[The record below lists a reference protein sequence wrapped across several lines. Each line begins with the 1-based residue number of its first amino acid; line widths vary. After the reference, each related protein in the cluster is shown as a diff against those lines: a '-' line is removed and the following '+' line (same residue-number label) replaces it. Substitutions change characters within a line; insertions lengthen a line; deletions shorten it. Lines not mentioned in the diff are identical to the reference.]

1 MKASIILQKTT
12 QSLSTTLTLVSQRL
26 PFIQHLAPLIS
37 SPASLR
43 IATPLLT
50 TFAGTHT
57 LTGQTTQILAVEGSE
72 NPLNLEVGQEFTWQF
87 DSARYSAGSSEVTG
101 LPPGATYTFG
111 YETEFNGQ
119 VFRLTR
125 GGTIDGSIT
134 APGTYQVTIV
144 GFRFSGLRGNQTP
157 PYTLTINVTEPN
169 VEPPTTAE
177 LFEEWRDQN
186 WIGLEATDDAISGPN
201 ADPDGDDIPNLLE
214 FTLDLDP
221 NEALRLEQTAGHF
234 FGTFPEDD
242 TKLIWEIPY
251 TGTGNLTIEETT
263 DPSNEESWT
272 SVAEANIALTPNF
285 LRMESPFSEGPK
297 KYFRLRATF

>member
-26 PFIQHLAPLIS
+26 PFIQHFAPLIS

-87 DSARYSAGSSEVTG
+87 DSARYSASSSEVTG

-134 APGTYQVTIV
+134 APGIYQVTIV
-144 GFRFSGLRGNQTP
+144 GYRFSGLRGNQTP
-157 PYTLTINVTEPN
+157 PYTLTINVTEPF

-186 WIGLEATDDAISGPN
+186 WIGLETTDDAISGPN

-221 NEALRLEQTAGHF
+221 NEALRFEQTAGHF

-272 SVAEANIALTPNF
+272 SVAEANIELTPNF
-285 LRMESPFSEGPK
+285 LRMESPFSDGPK